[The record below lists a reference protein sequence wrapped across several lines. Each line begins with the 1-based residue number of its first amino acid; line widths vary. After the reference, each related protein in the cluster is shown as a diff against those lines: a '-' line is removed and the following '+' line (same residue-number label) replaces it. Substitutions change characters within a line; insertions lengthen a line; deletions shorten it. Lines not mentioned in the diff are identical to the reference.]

1 MLVVPQL
8 LWDCNNW
15 MLNKTQYELFE
26 KFHNDCLRVIL
37 RKTWK
42 DKITIEEL
50 HKRTGS
56 GRMELRIKMRR
67 LRMLSKIERMSDDM
81 ITKVMMYGAID
92 VERVE
97 SFKNKSKLSS
107 EKKKERKQNL
117 FMIQTREVLKEF
129 GINEAEWRKLA
140 TKPELWK
147 KMLKEKEIEL
157 NKKWRLNQIKM
168 RKERKEKEAQ
178 EAALLAV
185 ASE

>member
-1 MLVVPQL
+1 
-8 LWDCNNW
+8 
-15 MLNKTQYELFE
+15 
-26 KFHNDCLRVIL
+26 
-37 RKTWK
+37 
-42 DKITIEEL
+42 
-50 HKRTGS
+50 
-56 GRMELRIKMRR
+56 
-67 LRMLSKIERMSDDM
+67 
-81 ITKVMMYGAID
+81 
-92 VERVE
+92 
-97 SFKNKSKLSS
+97 
-107 EKKKERKQNL
+107 
-117 FMIQTREVLKEF
+117 MIQTREVLKEF